1 MRQITPTGISRQ
13 QTYSFITMATV
24 WFLFAVLCIATAAP
38 AVKGGKQGVA
48 VVKSEAA
55 PVLAAV
61 VPKAGEADL
70 VLRRI
75 EEELKQKEGV
85 LKAVVMA
92 AAPSEK
98 AMKEVGEPLV
108 EHTNELQDPQ
118 SEKPEDSWSRWGARV
133 YVWIGSY
140 FLQTRWRWIDGTGMY
155 YQEFISPSSSTSSAC
170 TCLRTS
176 GWAKASC
183 STNMRF
189 ICSTSP
195 GSC

>member
-1 MRQITPTGISRQ
+1 MSDITFFMNLWSVET
-13 QTYSFITMATV
+13 
-24 WFLFAVLCIATAAP
+24 
-38 AVKGGKQGVA
+38 
-48 VVKSEAA
+48 
-55 PVLAAV
+55 
-61 VPKAGEADL
+61 
-70 VLRRI
+70 I
-75 EEELKQKEGV
+75 EEAQTEGGV

-92 AAPSEK
+92 TGRPTLSK
-98 AMKEVGEPLV
+98 AMKEAS
-108 EHTNELQDPQ
+108 D
-118 SEKPEDSWSRWGARV
+118 
-133 YVWIGSY
+133 VWIGSY